1 MRKILTIVLLSLSV
15 LLAQGQIT
23 IGGNVYGGG
32 NEGDVTVGTSVTVRA
47 GDLNEVYGGARMANV
62 DGNTFVMVRMPPT
75 ILLSIRFMAATT
87 YQAPSAAPTPQSLP
101 N

>member
-62 DGNTFVMVRMPPT
+62 DGNTFPT